1 MQTNGFERWLL
12 PQRFSIALATGMVSG
27 CGALFMRLA
36 IHYFFLLTERMVFVP
51 MRSGCPDFLFRDRL
65 DVRIFFCTERAL

>member
-1 MQTNGFERWLL
+1 MSLSYPT
-12 PQRFSIALATGMVSG
+12 

-36 IHYFFLLTERMVFVP
+36 IHYFFLLTECMVFVP

-65 DVRIFFCTERAL
+65 DVRIFFCTERAALKSEAE